1 MKNIRTVSGAIIT
14 AILIFVICNI
24 SFASGMEICY
34 DGQTHLYTGS
44 VYGLK
49 VNGNTISSPM
59 EPIIFNDHAL
69 VPVRE
74 IFEECGATVVYD
86 GESRSVEVYYGRKYI
101 RMYINN
107 NVAYVNGQRTII
119 PDDVVPKLIYKPGDL
134 TKTMVPVRFI
144 AESAGME
151 VVFDGPNEE
160 ILIWSDKDLSTP
172 TPAPVLTPEPT
183 ATPLPT
189 VAPVLT
195 PEPTVQPT
203 VEPTERPTVKPTERP
218 TVKPTVAPTEKP
230 VTIKEITTKKVSDTS
245 LKVTVKSDGDLTE
258 KFSYFTLK
266 SPERVVVD
274 FKEIDYVGGDKTV
287 KLNMNGI
294 TSMRTGVDEER
305 TRIVIDVQNL
315 KSYNVKRTNDNV
327 VEISVTVTG
336 EKAESKPTQKPTS
349 VTDIVNGASS
359 AVKDEHTS
367 GISNASS
374 KDKKKVIM
382 LDAGHGGSDPGA
394 IGELDGKSIYEKD
407 LTLSITYK
415 VKAILEEKGYAV
427 SLTRKGDTLPT
438 LAERPAKA
446 NKEGCALFVS
456 IHINSATSKEAY
468 GTEVFW
474 SEENNDDDYNITSEK
489 FAENVL
495 NSMLKYMKSYNRG
508 VRMANWAVTRRSEMP
523 AVLVEVGFISNE
535 NELKKM
541 CSDDYQNKTAHGIAE
556 GIVKTLKKVEIP
568 VEIEVE

>member
-1 MKNIRTVSGAIIT
+1 MKNPRVFLGAVLT
-14 AILIFVICNI
+14 AVLYFVINSV
-24 SFASGMEICY
+24 SFAAGMEICY
-34 DGQTHLYTGS
+34 DGETHVYTGS
-44 VYGLK
+44 VYSLK
-49 VNGNTISSPM
+49 VNGNAVSSPM

-86 GESRSVEVYYGRKYI
+86 GESRSVEVYYGKKYI

-151 VVFDGPNEE
+151 VVFDGANEE

-183 ATPLPT
+183 E
-189 VAPVLT
+189 APVLT
-195 PEPTVQPT
+195 PEPTP
-203 VEPTERPTVKPTERP
+203 EPTAEPTVKPTEKP
-218 TVKPTVAPTEKP
+218 TVKPTVKPTPVPTEKP
-230 VTIKEITTKKVSDTS
+230 VTIKEIETKKLSDTS
-245 LKVTVKSDGDLTE
+245 LKITVTSDGALTE
-258 KFSYFTLK
+258 RFSYFTLTG
-266 SPERVVVD
+266 PERVVVD
-274 FKEIDYVGGDKTV
+274 FKGIDYIGGDRTV

-294 TSMRTGVDEER
+294 TSMRTGIDEER
-305 TRIVIDVQNL
+305 TRIVVDVENL
-315 KSYNVKRTNDNV
+315 KSYNVKRTKDNV
-327 VEISVTVTG
+327 VEISVKVTG
-336 EKAESKPTQKPTS
+336 EKAEAKPTQKPTS
-349 VTDIVNGASS
+349 VTDIINGASS
-359 AVKDEHTS
+359 AVNNGHTS
-367 GISNASS
+367 GITNADSAN
-374 KDKKKVIM
+374 KKKVIM

-394 IGELDGKSIYEKD
+394 IGELDGKSVYEKD

-415 VKAILEEKGYAV
+415 VKAILEQKGYTV
-427 SLTRKGDTLPT
+427 SMTRTGDTLPT
-438 LAERPAKA
+438 LAERPAQA
-446 NKEGCALFVS
+446 NEEGCALFAS

-474 SEENNDDDYNITSEK
+474 SEENNEDDYNITSEK

-495 NSMLKYMKSYNRG
+495 SSMLKYMKSYNRG
-508 VRMANWAVTRRSEMP
+508 VRMANWAVIRRSQMP
-523 AVLVEVGFISNE
+523 AVLIEVGFISNE
-535 NELKKM
+535 DELKKM
-541 CSDDYQNKTAHGIAE
+541 CSDEYQNKTAHGIAE

-568 VEIEVE
+568 VEMEVE